1 MARVWCMGSINVD
14 MFYDVPHIPAPG
26 ETLASTNHSTGLGG
40 KGANQSVAA
49 ARAGASVSHI
59 GAVGEG
65 GDWILNRLTAFGVNT
80 DHISTSKEPT
90 GHAIINVAEDGE
102 NAIVILAGANGAI
115 AQPDLQKALEQAEPG
130 DILLMQNETNMQ
142 EEAALAAK
150 ELGLR
155 VFYSAAPFDSDAVKK
170 VLPTIDTLL
179 LNEIEA
185 EQLQDSLRQ
194 SLFSLD
200 VPHIVI
206 TLGGDGA
213 RWIDTSNHESFDVPA
228 IKVTPVDTTG
238 AGDTFAGYLAA
249 ALARGDE
256 PREAMRLA
264 NRAAALKVTKKGTAD
279 AIPSLSEVENFM
291 PG

>member
-26 ETLASTNHSTGLGG
+26 ETLASTNHSVGLGG

-49 ARAGASVSHI
+49 ARAGATVNHI
-59 GAVGEG
+59 GAVGDGAE
-65 GDWILNRLTAFGVNT
+65 WIFERLSSFGVNT
-80 DHISTSKEPT
+80 DHISISKEPT
-90 GHAIINVAEDGE
+90 GHAIISVADDGE

-115 AQPDLQKALEQAEPG
+115 EKSEIRSALEEAEPG

-142 EEAALAAK
+142 EEAALFAK
-150 ELGLR
+150 DLGLR
-155 VFYSAAPFDSDAVKK
+155 TFYSAAPFDSNAVEK
-170 VLPTIDTLL
+170 VLPMIDTLL

-185 EQLQDSLRQ
+185 EQLQDALQQ

-200 VPHIVI
+200 VPHIVV

-213 RWIDTSNHESFDVPA
+213 RWIDTTNHDSFDIPA
-228 IKVTPVDTTG
+228 IKVTPIDTTG

-249 ALARGDE
+249 ALSKGVV
-256 PREAMRLA
+256 PRDAMRLA
-264 NRAAALKVTKKGTAD
+264 NKAAALKVTRKGTAD
-279 AIPSLSEVENFM
+279 AIPSLSEVEKF
-291 PG
+291 

>member
-26 ETLASTNHSTGLGG
+26 ETLASTNHSVGLGG

-49 ARAGASVSHI
+49 ARAGATVNHI
-59 GAVGEG
+59 GAVGDGAE
-65 GDWILNRLTAFGVNT
+65 WIFERLSSFGVNT
-80 DHISTSKEPT
+80 DHISISKEPT
-90 GHAIINVAEDGE
+90 GHAIISVADDGE

-115 AQPDLQKALEQAEPG
+115 EKSEIRGALEEAEPG

-142 EEAALAAK
+142 EEAALFAK
-150 ELGLR
+150 DLGLR
-155 VFYSAAPFDSDAVKK
+155 TFYSAAPFDSNAVKK
-170 VLPTIDTLL
+170 VLPMIDTLL

-185 EQLQDSLRQ
+185 EQLQDALQQ

-200 VPHIVI
+200 VPHIVV

-213 RWIDTSNHESFDVPA
+213 RWIDTTNHDSFDIPA
-228 IKVTPVDTTG
+228 IKVTPIDTTG

-249 ALARGDE
+249 ALSKGVV
-256 PREAMRLA
+256 PRDAMRLA
-264 NRAAALKVTKKGTAD
+264 NKAAALKVTRKGTAD
-279 AIPSLSEVENFM
+279 AIPSLSEVEKF
-291 PG
+291 

>member
-26 ETLASTNHSTGLGG
+26 ETLASTNHSVGLGG

-49 ARAGASVSHI
+49 ARAGATVNHI
-59 GAVGEG
+59 GAVGDGAE
-65 GDWILNRLTAFGVNT
+65 WIFERLSSFGVNT
-80 DHISTSKEPT
+80 DHISISKEPT
-90 GHAIINVAEDGE
+90 GHAIISVADDGE

-115 AQPDLQKALEQAEPG
+115 EKSEIRSALEEAEPG

-142 EEAALAAK
+142 EEAALFAK
-150 ELGLR
+150 DLGLR
-155 VFYSAAPFDSDAVKK
+155 TFYSAAPFDSNAVKK
-170 VLPTIDTLL
+170 VLPMIDTLL

-185 EQLQDSLRQ
+185 EQLQDALQQ

-200 VPHIVI
+200 VPHIVV

-213 RWIDTSNHESFDVPA
+213 RWIDTTNHDSFDIPA
-228 IKVTPVDTTG
+228 IKVTPIDTTG

-249 ALARGDE
+249 ALSKGVV
-256 PREAMRLA
+256 PRDAMRLA
-264 NRAAALKVTKKGTAD
+264 NKAAALKVTRKGTAD
-279 AIPSLSEVENFM
+279 AIPSLSEVE
-291 PG
+291 

>member
-26 ETLASTNHSTGLGG
+26 ETLASTNHSVGLGG

-49 ARAGASVSHI
+49 ARAGATVNHI
-59 GAVGEG
+59 GAVGDGAE
-65 GDWILNRLTAFGVNT
+65 WIFERLSSFGVNT
-80 DHISTSKEPT
+80 DHISISKEPT
-90 GHAIINVAEDGE
+90 GHAIISVADDGE

-115 AQPDLQKALEQAEPG
+115 EKSEIRSALEEAEPG

-142 EEAALAAK
+142 EEAALFAK
-150 ELGLR
+150 DLGLR
-155 VFYSAAPFDSDAVKK
+155 TFYSAAPFDSNAVKK
-170 VLPTIDTLL
+170 VLPMIDTLL

-185 EQLQDSLRQ
+185 EQLQDALQQ

-200 VPHIVI
+200 VPHIVV

-213 RWIDTSNHESFDVPA
+213 RWIDTTNHDSFDIPA
-228 IKVTPVDTTG
+228 IKVTPIDTTG

-249 ALARGDE
+249 ALSKGVE
-256 PREAMRLA
+256 PRDAMRLA
-264 NRAAALKVTKKGTAD
+264 NKAAALKVTRKGTAD
-279 AIPSLSEVENFM
+279 AIPSLSEVEDF
-291 PG
+291 

>member
-26 ETLASTNHSTGLGG
+26 ETLASTNHSVGLGG

-49 ARAGASVSHI
+49 ARAGATVNHI
-59 GAVGEG
+59 GAVGDGAE
-65 GDWILNRLTAFGVNT
+65 WIFERLSSFGVNT
-80 DHISTSKEPT
+80 DHISISKEPT
-90 GHAIINVAEDGE
+90 GHAIISVADDGE

-115 AQPDLQKALEQAEPG
+115 EKSEIRSALEEAEPG

-142 EEAALAAK
+142 QEAALFAK
-150 ELGLR
+150 DLGLR
-155 VFYSAAPFDSDAVKK
+155 TFYSAAPFDSNAVKK
-170 VLPTIDTLL
+170 VLPMIDTLL

-185 EQLQDSLRQ
+185 EQLQDALQQ

-200 VPHIVI
+200 VPHIVV

-213 RWIDTSNHESFDVPA
+213 RWIDTTNHDSFDIPA
-228 IKVTPVDTTG
+228 IKVTPIDTTG

-249 ALARGDE
+249 ALSKGVV
-256 PREAMRLA
+256 PRDAMRLA
-264 NRAAALKVTKKGTAD
+264 NKAAALKVTRKGTAD
-279 AIPSLSEVENFM
+279 AIPSLSEVEKF
-291 PG
+291 

>member
-26 ETLASTNHSTGLGG
+26 ETLASTNHSVGLGG

-49 ARAGASVSHI
+49 ARAGATVNHI
-59 GAVGEG
+59 GAVGDGAE
-65 GDWILNRLTAFGVNT
+65 WIFERLSSFGVNT
-80 DHISTSKEPT
+80 DHISISKEPT
-90 GHAIINVAEDGE
+90 GHAIISVADDGE

-115 AQPDLQKALEQAEPG
+115 EKSEIRSALEEAEPG

-142 EEAALAAK
+142 QEAALFAK
-150 ELGLR
+150 DLGLR
-155 VFYSAAPFDSDAVKK
+155 TFYSAAPFDSNAVKK
-170 VLPTIDTLL
+170 VLPMIDTLL

-185 EQLQDSLRQ
+185 EQLQDALQQ

-200 VPHIVI
+200 VPHIVV

-213 RWIDTSNHESFDVPA
+213 RWIDTTNHDSFDIPA
-228 IKVTPVDTTG
+228 IKVTPIDTTG

-249 ALARGDE
+249 ALSKGVV
-256 PREAMRLA
+256 PRDAMRLA
-264 NRAAALKVTKKGTAD
+264 NKAAALKVTRKGTAD
-279 AIPSLSEVENFM
+279 AIPSLSEVEDF
-291 PG
+291 

>member
-26 ETLASTNHSTGLGG
+26 ETLASTNHSVGLGG

-49 ARAGASVSHI
+49 ARAGATVNHI
-59 GAVGEG
+59 GAVGDGAE
-65 GDWILNRLTAFGVNT
+65 WIFERLSSFGVNT
-80 DHISTSKEPT
+80 DHISISKEPT
-90 GHAIINVAEDGE
+90 GHAIISVADDGE

-115 AQPDLQKALEQAEPG
+115 EKSEIRSALEEAEPG

-142 EEAALAAK
+142 EEAALFAK
-150 ELGLR
+150 DLGLR
-155 VFYSAAPFDSDAVKK
+155 TFYSAAPFDSNAVKK
-170 VLPTIDTLL
+170 VLPMIDTLL

-185 EQLQDSLRQ
+185 EQLQDALQQ

-200 VPHIVI
+200 VPHIVV

-213 RWIDTSNHESFDVPA
+213 RWIDTTNHDSFDIPA
-228 IKVTPVDTTG
+228 IKVTPIDTTG

-249 ALARGDE
+249 ALSKGVV
-256 PREAMRLA
+256 PRDAMRLA
-264 NRAAALKVTKKGTAD
+264 NKAAALKVTRKGTAD
-279 AIPSLSEVENFM
+279 AIPSLSEVEKF
-291 PG
+291 